1 MNTLSPV
8 VSERRRQA
16 ARIRL
21 VSLILAA
28 VVLALFVLSISYG
41 SFQVSLPDIV
51 RSLLGQ
57 PTPPQVDY
65 IVQTLRLP
73 RAISAVLVGLA
84 FGLSGAIFQQLVR
97 NPLASPDVIGV
108 TAGAS
113 SAAVLAIAILSVG
126 ALTASAMALAGAL
139 ITSALVYA
147 LSWRKG
153 VGGYRLVLVGIGV
166 GAALA
171 SVTSYLLTR
180 ADVRTAQDSL
190 IWLVGSLNG
199 RTWEQVVPLTVAVAI
214 LLPAAL
220 ILRRALSGLQLG
232 DDVARG
238 LGMSVERN
246 RLALLVVGVCL
257 AGVATA
263 AAGPVAF
270 VAFMSSPIA
279 ARIIG
284 GGRPTLLPAGLVGAV
299 VVLAADFIGAHLV
312 GATPYP
318 AGVITGVV
326 GAPYL
331 LWLLATANRTG
342 RGGG

>member
-1 MNTLSPV
+1 MTVSPV
-8 VSERRRQA
+8 ILERRRES
-16 ARIRL
+16 RRVRT
-21 VSLILAA
+21 VSLVLLAI
-28 VVLALFVLSISYG
+28 VVALFALSLSYG
-41 SFQVSLPDIV
+41 SFQISLPDIV

-65 IVQTLRLP
+65 IIHTLRLP

-113 SAAVLAIAILSVG
+113 SAAVLAIAILSVS
-126 ALTASAMALAGAL
+126 AVTASAMALGGAL
-139 ITSALVYA
+139 ITSAVVYV
-147 LSWRKG
+147 LSWRRG

-171 SVTSYLLTR
+171 SVTSFLLTR

-199 RTWEQVVPLTVAVAI
+199 RTWDQVEPLSAAMLVLV
-214 LLPAAL
+214 PAAL
-220 ILRRALSGLQLG
+220 ILRRAVSGLQLG
-232 DDVARG
+232 DDLAKG
-238 LGMSVERN
+238 LGMNVERN

-279 ARIIG
+279 VRVLG
-284 GGRPTLLPAGLVGAV
+284 TGRPTLLPAGLIGAV

-312 GATPYP
+312 GSTPYP

-342 RGGG
+342 RGG